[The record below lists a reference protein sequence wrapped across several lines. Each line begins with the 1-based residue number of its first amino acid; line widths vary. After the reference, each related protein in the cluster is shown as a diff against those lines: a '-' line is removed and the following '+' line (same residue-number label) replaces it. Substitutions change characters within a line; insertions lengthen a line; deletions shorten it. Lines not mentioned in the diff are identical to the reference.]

1 MLDKEYITSSNH
13 LDFYYAWGPSFS
25 ALNTLPKT
33 EKNKITSFLENG
45 SETNNLSEKTKREI
59 KQIIDFTNSFDG
71 SFEDEIYN
79 KTKVLDEMNKTH
91 WSVLKGVDFD
101 SLIPKK

>member
-1 MLDKEYITSSNH
+1 MLDKEHITSSEH

-25 ALNTLPKT
+25 ALNTLPKNEKT
-33 EKNKITSFLENG
+33 KIISFLETGSEKNK
-45 SETNNLSEKTKREI
+45 LSEKTKREI

-79 KTKVLDEMNKTH
+79 KTRVLDEMNKTH
-91 WSVLKGVDFD
+91 WSVLKGIDFD
-101 SLIPKK
+101 SLISKK